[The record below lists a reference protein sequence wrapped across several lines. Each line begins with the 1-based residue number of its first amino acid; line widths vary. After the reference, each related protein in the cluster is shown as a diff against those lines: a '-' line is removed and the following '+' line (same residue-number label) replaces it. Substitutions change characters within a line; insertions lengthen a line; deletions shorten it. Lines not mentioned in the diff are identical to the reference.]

1 MIYYEIDSDEFTA
14 NIPSALIHFK
24 LTNLWKSKNNKKAN
38 KRQRDNMKSLPKSSL
53 KLINMT
59 IPKYAY
65 VKWLKRRRW
74 HWRRLEARG
83 EGGAW
88 LKGRT
93 KPKRLKHIDNKL
105 TEGQE
110 CWRAGLGVGVGRP
123 FQLNMMESVGPSCD

>member
-1 MIYYEIDSDEFTA
+1 MKRTTSYLLQLLRNITNNINVKFTA
-14 NIPSALIHFK
+14 NISSSLMHFK
-24 LTNLWKSKNNKKAN
+24 LTNLWKSNNKKAN
-38 KRQRDNMKSLPKSSL
+38 KRRRDNMKSLPKSSL

-74 HWRRLEARG
+74 HWRQQGVRE
-83 EGGAW
+83 EAW

-105 TEGQE
+105 TVGQE
-110 CWRAGLGVGVGRP
+110 CWRSGAGLGAWRGGGL
-123 FQLNMMESVGPSCD
+123 FN